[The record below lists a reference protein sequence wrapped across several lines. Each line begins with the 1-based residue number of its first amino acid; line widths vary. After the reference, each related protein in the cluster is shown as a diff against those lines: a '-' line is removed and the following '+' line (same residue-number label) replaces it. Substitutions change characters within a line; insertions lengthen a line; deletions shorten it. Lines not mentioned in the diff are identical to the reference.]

1 MPQRRLPNYL
11 RASRKQAG
19 LSQDD
24 LAFLLG
30 CGSGTKVSRYELF
43 RRQPGLPTV
52 FALEAVFGKPARELF
67 AGMYEDAE
75 QQTTER
81 ARRLI
86 QRLSKHRDGAQLRR
100 KLALLET
107 IAGGSRSDAGS
118 NSSRR

>member
-1 MPQRRLPNYL
+1 MPHRRLPNYL

-43 RRQPGLPTV
+43 RRQPGLATV
-52 FALEAVFGKPARELF
+52 FALESIFRKPARELF
-67 AGMYEDAE
+67 AGLYEDAE
-75 QQTTER
+75 QETAKR

-86 QRLSKHRDGAQLRR
+86 QRLNTHRDDPQLRR
-100 KLALLET
+100 KLDLLRT
-107 IAGGSRSDAGS
+107 IAGEMPS
-118 NSSRR
+118 NRGNEWSPR

>member
-1 MPQRRLPNYL
+1 MPQRKLPNYL

-43 RRQPGLPTV
+43 RRQPGLVTV
-52 FALEAVFGKPARELF
+52 FALESIFRKPARELF

-75 QQTTER
+75 QQTAER

-86 QRLSKHRDGAQLRR
+86 ERLHTHRDGAQLRR
-100 KLALLET
+100 KLALLQT
-107 IAGGSRSDAGS
+107 IAGDAPS
-118 NSSRR
+118 NSNREPAPR

>member
-1 MPQRRLPNYL
+1 MSHRKLPNYL

-30 CGSGTKVSRYELF
+30 CETGTKVSRYELF

-52 FALEAVFGKPARELF
+52 FALEAIFRKPARELF

-75 QQTTER
+75 QQTADR

-86 QRLSKHRDGAQLRR
+86 QRLNKHRSDAQLQR
-100 KLALLET
+100 KLALLQT
-107 IAGGSRSDAGS
+107 IAGEMPSKGGDDA
-118 NSSRR
+118 SRR

>member
-1 MPQRRLPNYL
+1 MPHRKLPNYL

-52 FALEAVFGKPARELF
+52 FALEAIFGKPARELF

-75 QQTTER
+75 QQTAER
-81 ARRLI
+81 ARQLIRRL
-86 QRLSKHRDGAQLRR
+86 KEHRVGPQLRR
-100 KLALLET
+100 KLALLQT
-107 IAGGSRSDAGS
+107 VAGDLQSDVGGDPS
-118 NSSRR
+118 PR

>member
-1 MPQRRLPNYL
+1 MSHRKLPNYL
-11 RASRKQAG
+11 RASRKKAG

-43 RRQPGLPTV
+43 RRQPGLATV
-52 FALEAVFGKPARELF
+52 FALEAIFGKPARELF

-75 QQTTER
+75 QQTADR

-86 QRLSKHRDGAQLRR
+86 QRLNKDRDDSQLRR
-100 KLALLET
+100 KLALLQT
-107 IAGGSRSDAGS
+107 IAGEMPIKGGADPSPG
-118 NSSRR
+118 

>member
-52 FALEAVFGKPARELF
+52 FALEAIFGKPARDLF

-75 QQTTER
+75 HQTAER
-81 ARRLI
+81 AWRLI
-86 QRLSKHRDGAQLRR
+86 QRLKKHRDGAQLRR
-100 KLALLET
+100 KLALLKM
-107 IAGGSRSDAGS
+107 IAGDLHNDADGDLS
-118 NSSRR
+118 PR

>member
-1 MPQRRLPNYL
+1 MSQRKLPNYV
-11 RASRKQAG
+11 RASRKKAG

-52 FALEAVFGKPARELF
+52 FALEAIFGKPARELF
-67 AGMYEDAE
+67 AGVYQHAE
-75 QQTTER
+75 QQTAER

-86 QRLSKHRDGAQLRR
+86 QRLNKHRVDAQLQR
-100 KLALLET
+100 KLVLLQT
-107 IAGGSRSDAGS
+107 IAGDPPRTSDGDPS
-118 NSSRR
+118 PR

>member
-30 CGSGTKVSRYELF
+30 CDSGTKVSRYELF
-43 RRQPGLPTV
+43 RRQPGLPTA
-52 FALEAVFGKPARELF
+52 FALEAIFGKPARELF

-75 QQTTER
+75 QETAER
-81 ARRLI
+81 ARQLICRL
-86 QRLSKHRDGAQLRR
+86 KEHREGAQLRR
-100 KLALLET
+100 KLALLRT
-107 IAGGSRSDAGS
+107 IAGDAPS
-118 NSSRR
+118 NSDPSPR

>member
-1 MPQRRLPNYL
+1 MPQHKLPNYL

-30 CGSGTKVSRYELF
+30 CETGTKVSRYELF
-43 RRQPGLPTV
+43 RRQPGLSTV
-52 FALEAVFGKPARELF
+52 FALEAIFQKPARELF

-75 QQTTER
+75 QQTADR

-86 QRLSKHRDGAQLRR
+86 QRLNKHRDDAQLQR
-100 KLALLET
+100 KLALLRT
-107 IAGGSRSDAGS
+107 IAGEMPLDPSDKPS
-118 NSSRR
+118 PR

>member
-43 RRQPGLPTV
+43 RRQPGLSTAL
-52 FALEAVFGKPARELF
+52 ALEAIFKKPARELF
-67 AGMYEDAE
+67 AGMYENAE
-75 QQTTER
+75 QRTAER

-86 QRLSKHRDGAQLRR
+86 RRLNKDRDGPQLRR
-100 KLALLET
+100 KLALLRT
-107 IAGGSRSDAGS
+107 IAGDLSSGHGGDA
-118 NSSRR
+118 SST

>member
-30 CGSGTKVSRYELF
+30 CDSGTKVSRYEMF

-52 FALEAVFGKPARELF
+52 FALEAIFGKPARELF
-67 AGMYEDAE
+67 AGVYEEAE
-75 QQTTER
+75 QQTAER

-86 QRLSKHRDGAQLRR
+86 DRLNKHGDGPQLRR
-100 KLALLET
+100 KLALLQT
-107 IAGGSRSDAGS
+107 IAGDAPS
-118 NSSRR
+118 NSDGDPSPR

>member
-1 MPQRRLPNYL
+1 MLQRRLPNYL

-30 CGSGTKVSRYELF
+30 CDSGTKVSRYELF

-67 AGMYEDAE
+67 AGMFEDAE
-75 QQTTER
+75 QQTAER

-86 QRLSKHRDGAQLRR
+86 ERLHKHRDGAQLRR
-100 KLALLET
+100 KLALLQT
-107 IAGGSRSDAGS
+107 IAGDAPS
-118 NSSRR
+118 NSDGDPLPR

>member
-30 CGSGTKVSRYELF
+30 CESGTKVSRYEMF

-52 FALEAVFGKPARELF
+52 FALEAIFGKPARELF

-75 QQTTER
+75 QQTAER

-86 QRLSKHRDGAQLRR
+86 QRLNKHGDGAQLRR
-100 KLALLET
+100 KLALLQT
-107 IAGGSRSDAGS
+107 IAGDAPNTSDGDPS
-118 NSSRR
+118 PR

>member
-30 CGSGTKVSRYELF
+30 CDSGTKVSRYEMF
-43 RRQPGLPTV
+43 RRQPGLPTL
-52 FALEAVFGKPARELF
+52 FALEAIFGKPGRELF

-75 QQTTER
+75 QQTAER

-86 QRLSKHRDGAQLRR
+86 QRLHTHRDGAQLRR
-100 KLALLET
+100 KLALLQT
-107 IAGGSRSDAGS
+107 IAGDLQRDTGDDPSTR
-118 NSSRR
+118 

>member
-1 MPQRRLPNYL
+1 MPYRKLPNYL
-11 RASRKQAG
+11 RASRKKAG

-30 CGSGTKVSRYELF
+30 CDSGTKVSRYELF

-52 FALEAVFGKPARELF
+52 FALEAIFGKPARELF

-75 QQTTER
+75 QQTAAR

-86 QRLSKHRDGAQLRR
+86 QRLNKHRDDAQLRR
-100 KLALLET
+100 KLALLQA
-107 IAGGSRSDAGS
+107 IASDPPNNSGGDPSPR
-118 NSSRR
+118 

>member
-52 FALEAVFGKPARELF
+52 FALEAIFGKPARELF

-75 QQTTER
+75 HQTAER

-86 QRLSKHRDGAQLRR
+86 QRLNKHRDGAQLRR
-100 KLALLET
+100 KLALLQT
-107 IAGGSRSDAGS
+107 IAGDLRSDAGDDPS
-118 NSSRR
+118 PR

>member
-52 FALEAVFGKPARELF
+52 FALEAIFGKPARELF
-67 AGMYEDAE
+67 AGIYDDAG
-75 QQTTER
+75 QQTAER
-81 ARRLI
+81 ARRFI
-86 QRLSKHRDGAQLRR
+86 QRLNTHSNDPQLRR
-100 KLALLET
+100 KLALLRA
-107 IAGGSRSDAGS
+107 IAGDMPVEHGDERW
-118 NSSRR
+118 RR

>member
-52 FALEAVFGKPARELF
+52 FALEAVFGKSARELF

-86 QRLSKHRDGAQLRR
+86 QRLSKHRESAQLRR
-100 KLALLET
+100 KLALLEA
-107 IAGGSRSDAGS
+107 IAGGARSDAGGDP
-118 NSSRR
+118 SRR